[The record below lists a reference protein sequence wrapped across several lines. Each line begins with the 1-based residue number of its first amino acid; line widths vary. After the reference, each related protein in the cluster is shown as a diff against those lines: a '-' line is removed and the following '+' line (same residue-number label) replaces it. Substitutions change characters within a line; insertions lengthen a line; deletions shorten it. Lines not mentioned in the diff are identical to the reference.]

1 MRLNDSPLGTAGW
14 LILTKTFL
22 DQNELNPCRNQ
33 NCIYFLAI
41 QILSMLH
48 VTTYIYNIYNKYF
61 TLLQSNTS
69 YGVHQNFE
77 QLHGNVHSYVITYI
91 SYIR

>member
-1 MRLNDSPLGTAGW
+1 
-14 LILTKTFL
+14 
-22 DQNELNPCRNQ
+22 
-33 NCIYFLAI
+33 
-41 QILSMLH
+41 MLH